1 MRLDGRE
8 AGLSGLAEH
17 HVTDRSENERTVASQ
32 RQELNVNALREL
44 DLSVRV
50 DELERDRWAAF
61 TLSELEWITR
71 AQHDEAEPGAGDA
84 DSLPAQANAEL
95 ERRARASSDGEQGMR

>member
-1 MRLDGRE
+1 
-8 AGLSGLAEH
+8 
-17 HVTDRSENERTVASQ
+17 VASQ

-50 DELERDRWAAF
+50 AELERDRWAAF
-61 TLSELEWITR
+61 SLSELEWITG
-71 AQHDEAEPGAGDA
+71 AQHDASELGAGEG

-95 ERRARASSDGEQGMR
+95 ELRARASSDGDQGMR

>member
-1 MRLDGRE
+1 MADG
-8 AGLSGLAEH
+8 
-17 HVTDRSENERTVASQ
+17 SENERTVASQ

-61 TLSELEWITR
+61 TLSELEWITS
-71 AQHDEAEPGAGDA
+71 AQHDSSEPAAGEGA
-84 DSLPAQANAEL
+84 SLPAQANAEL
-95 ERRARASSDGEQGMR
+95 ERRARASSYGAQGMR